1 MPLYPMRTQDDLS
14 YCKVSLITI
23 ITVIEMMQSFGIV
36 SFATI
41 EAAKRQDGSTA
52 RPTSRHSLCL
62 GRAALR
68 QCPTDGR
75 HAILSARK
83 LQKRKRTAHDLII
96 EIKRECQRSGSRSQ
110 L

>member
-41 EAAKRQDGSTA
+41 EAAKIMND
-52 RPTSRHSLCL
+52 
-62 GRAALR
+62 
-68 QCPTDGR
+68 QCKNM
-75 HAILSARK
+75 RK
-83 LQKRKRTAHDLII
+83 
-96 EIKRECQRSGSRSQ
+96 
-110 L
+110 